1 MVSVDERAGKARTL
15 FEQGKTAAEIAKVL
29 GISPGTVRSWKS
41 RGKWAGG
48 TAKKRNVANKR
59 CNTPSTADKLIASVE
74 ENGELTDKQRAFCLR
89 YIRTFNAT
97 SSYQRI
103 YGCSHESAMANGPRL
118 LGNDRVR
125 AEIKRLK
132 KIRAE
137 AILAGPEDVVD
148 RYMRIAFADLSD
160 YVEWG
165 RTEEPVVGMYGP
177 VMQKDPDTG
186 EKVQMTQTVNDVRF
200 RESSEVDGT
209 LVTEVKIGRDG
220 ASIKLADRMKALQ
233 WLSDY
238 FELNPSDRRKAD
250 YDKRRL
256 ELEAFK
262 TKAAIKD
269 DGQADMPDDGFTD
282 ALNAQAANNWAGGDD
297 DESGSTDG
305 NMGKD

>member
-1 MVSVDERAGKARTL
+1 MDERAETARRL
-15 FEQGKTAAEIAKVL
+15 FGQGKTAVEIAKIL

-41 RGKWAGG
+41 RGNWSGG
-48 TAKKRNVANKR
+48 AAKKRNVANKR
-59 CNTPSTADKLIASVE
+59 CNAPSISDKLIASVE
-74 ENGELTDKQRAFCLR
+74 GNEELTDKQQAFCLH
-89 YIRTFNAT
+89 YVRTFNAT
-97 SSYQRI
+97 SSYQRA
-103 YGCSHESAMANGPRL
+103 YGCDYATANAHGYEL
-118 LGNDRVR
+118 LSNVVIR

-137 AILAGPEDVVD
+137 AILAGPEDIVD

-177 VMQKDPDTG
+177 VMVESPGAD
-186 EKVQMTQTVNDVRF
+186 EKVPLMQTVNDVRF

-209 LVTEVKIGRDG
+209 LVAEVKIGRDG

-238 FELNPSDRRKAD
+238 FELNPADRRKAD

-256 ELEAFK
+256 ELETLK
-262 TKAAIKD
+262 TKASIKD
-269 DGQADMPDDGFTD
+269 DGPGEIPDDGFTD
-282 ALNAQAANNWAGGDD
+282 ALNAQAADNWAGGDD
-297 DESGSTDG
+297 DAGSNSMGTD
-305 NMGKD
+305 